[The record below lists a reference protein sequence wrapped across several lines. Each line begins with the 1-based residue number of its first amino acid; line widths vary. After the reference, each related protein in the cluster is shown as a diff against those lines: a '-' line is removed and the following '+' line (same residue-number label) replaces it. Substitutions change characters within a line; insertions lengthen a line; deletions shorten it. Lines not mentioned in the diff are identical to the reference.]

1 MAVEDEKKKEIGVI
15 GSEEFRLGFRLAG
28 LKKTFDSENFEEKVD
43 ELLQREDIGILVA
56 EESDIQAS
64 NKKIQQRIE
73 ESVEPVVI
81 GLSEDAESER
91 LQEKIRKAIGADIT

>member
-1 MAVEDEKKKEIGVI
+1 MTVEDEKKKEIGVI

-28 LKKTFDSENFEEKVD
+28 LKKTFGSDNFEEKID
-43 ELLQREDIGILVA
+43 ELLGRDDLGILVA
-56 EESDIQAS
+56 EESEIQAS

-81 GLSEDAESER
+81 GLSEEAESER

>member
-1 MAVEDEKKKEIGVI
+1 MIVEDEKKKEIGVI

-28 LKKTFDSENFEEKVD
+28 LKKTFGSDNFEEKID
-43 ELLQREDIGILVA
+43 ELLGRDDLGILVA
-56 EESDIQAS
+56 EESEIQAS

-81 GLSEDAESER
+81 GLSEEAESER

>member
-43 ELLQREDIGILVA
+43 ELLQRDDIGILVA
-56 EESDIQAS
+56 EETDIQTA

>member
-1 MAVEDEKKKEIGVI
+1 MVEEEKKKEIGVI

-28 LKKTFDSENFEEKVD
+28 LKKTFDSENFEEKMD
-43 ELLQREDIGILVA
+43 ELLGRDDLGILVA
-56 EESDIQAS
+56 EESEIQAS
-64 NKKIQQRIE
+64 NKKIQRRIE

>member
-1 MAVEDEKKKEIGVI
+1 MVEEEKKKEIGVI

-28 LKKTFDSENFEEKVD
+28 LKKTFDSENFEEKIND
-43 ELLQREDIGILVA
+43 LLNREDLGILVA
-56 EESDIQAS
+56 EESEIQAS

>member
-1 MAVEDEKKKEIGVI
+1 MAIEDEKKKEIGVI

-28 LKKTFDSENFEEKVD
+28 LKKTFESDNFEEKIG
-43 ELLQREDIGILVA
+43 ELLEREDLGILVA
-56 EESDIQAS
+56 EESKIQAS
-64 NKKIQQRIE
+64 SKKIQQRIE

-81 GLSEDAESER
+81 GLSEEAESER